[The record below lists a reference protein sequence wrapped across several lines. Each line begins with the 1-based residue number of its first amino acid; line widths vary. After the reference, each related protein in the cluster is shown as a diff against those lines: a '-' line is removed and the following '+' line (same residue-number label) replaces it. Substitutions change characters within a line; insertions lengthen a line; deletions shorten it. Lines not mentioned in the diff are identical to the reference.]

1 MMNMLPVAC
10 LRSKV
15 RALHQACALV
25 ASVFLFAFS
34 PATGRAESTEIGTI
48 GGSVTNETTRKVL
61 ERATVSV
68 AGTNLVALTAADGSF
83 RLVGVPAGAQ
93 TVQIGYAGLEDKTV
107 TVSVAPGATTTVD
120 VALKSDV
127 LHLTEFRVAG
137 EREGNAYAIQQ
148 QKNAESQRNVV
159 SADAFGVISD
169 ANPGEFLKLMPG
181 IQMDY
186 TGVEP
191 RGLMVRGMEPNL
203 NLVLINGNQAA
214 AANSSSTGRTFEFDQ
229 ITIDNIES
237 IEVFKAPVP
246 WMPANSIGGTV
257 NMVTR
262 SAFLQKGRRINA
274 TVNLTGNSDWL
285 TLAKTSGPDD
295 KATRKLSP
303 GGSISY
309 SDSFLNGRLGVAA
322 SFSKLYVN
330 GFGGTAYNTYTTNA
344 SGTFVSQYQR
354 EDHQNFTIRQGS
366 SLNLDYKVNES
377 TTAFVRTTFT
387 DHYYTFR
394 NRFLRFNTGTIVGA
408 ATPSRVE
415 TTNGNTEQNMSI
427 GDKNNGSTTC

>member
-1 MMNMLPVAC
+1 MISSTLLNFGIRSSASALKRLSAIVAIVAIFSLSPVHV
-10 LRSKV
+10 LG
-15 RALHQACALV
+15 QA
-25 ASVFLFAFS
+25 SG
-34 PATGRAESTEIGTI
+34 TGAIA
-48 GGSVTNETTRKVL
+48 GSVTNGSTQKVL

-83 RLVGVPAGAQ
+83 RLVGVPSGAQ

-107 TVSVAPGATTTVD
+107 AVSVAPGATATVD

-127 LHLTEFRVAG
+127 IQLTEFRVAG

-246 WMPANSIGGTV
+246 
-257 NMVTR
+257 
-262 SAFLQKGRRINA
+262 
-274 TVNLTGNSDWL
+274 
-285 TLAKTSGPDD
+285 
-295 KATRKLSP
+295 
-303 GGSISY
+303 
-309 SDSFLNGRLGVAA
+309 
-322 SFSKLYVN
+322 
-330 GFGGTAYNTYTTNA
+330 
-344 SGTFVSQYQR
+344 
-354 EDHQNFTIRQGS
+354 
-366 SLNLDYKVNES
+366 
-377 TTAFVRTTFT
+377 
-387 DHYYTFR
+387 
-394 NRFLRFNTGTIVGA
+394 
-408 ATPSRVE
+408 
-415 TTNGNTEQNMSI
+415 
-427 GDKNNGSTTC
+427 

>member
-1 MMNMLPVAC
+1 MLIPTLLNSSIRLSVN
-10 LRSKV
+10 
-15 RALHQACALV
+15 ALNRWSALV
-25 ASVFLFAFS
+25 AIAAIFS
-34 PATGRAESTEIGTI
+34 LSPVTGLGQTSGTGAI
-48 GGSVTNETTRKVL
+48 TGSVTNGSTQKVL

-107 TVSVAPGATTTVD
+107 TVSVAPGAIATVD

-127 LHLTEFRVAG
+127 LQLTEFRVAG

-214 AANSSSTGRTFEFDQ
+214 AANSTQTGRTFEFDQ

-274 TVNLTGNSDWL
+274 TLNLTGNSDWL
-285 TLAKTSGPDD
+285 TTGVTSGPDD
-295 KATRKLSP
+295 HATRKTCRKPLSSHGEKP
-303 GGSISY
+303 QSPS
-309 SDSFLNGRLGVAA
+309 
-322 SFSKLYVN
+322 
-330 GFGGTAYNTYTTNA
+330 
-344 SGTFVSQYQR
+344 
-354 EDHQNFTIRQGS
+354 
-366 SLNLDYKVNES
+366 
-377 TTAFVRTTFT
+377 
-387 DHYYTFR
+387 R
-394 NRFLRFNTGTIVGA
+394 NRSKFPARDA
-408 ATPSRVE
+408 ALYSAFP
-415 TTNGNTEQNMSI
+415 
-427 GDKNNGSTTC
+427 